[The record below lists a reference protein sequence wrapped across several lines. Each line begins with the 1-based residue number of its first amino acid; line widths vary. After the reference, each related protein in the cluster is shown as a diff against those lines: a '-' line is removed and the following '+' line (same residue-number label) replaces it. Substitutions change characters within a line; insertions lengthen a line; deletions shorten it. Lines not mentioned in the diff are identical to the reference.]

1 VTKALADKLPSLQ
14 SELLS
19 TQQVDIENYNVSA
32 SRLLTP
38 TRTEKKLQETQK
50 KPLTLMN
57 VISKKHNKIN
67 FKDKNLIVKLC
78 VR

>member
-1 VTKALADKLPSLQ
+1 MTKTFADKLPSLQ
-14 SELLS
+14 SELSS

-38 TRTEKKLQETQK
+38 KRTKNVGNTKTSDINECYFGEKKYNE
-50 KPLTLMN
+50 
-57 VISKKHNKIN
+57 IN
-67 FKDKNLIVKLC
+67 FKDKILIVKLC